1 MVTQYSSST
10 PAAPAI
16 STPKLLINVLL
27 SNVKCSNTKAWFR
40 FVRTLGLMN
49 LATSNGC
56 SRHQQPASRHS
67 ILRTFCGR
75 QQWTLETLL
84 LSVCS
89 DTAIAAAVLWLWWVL
104 FVQLR
109 DGNLSKL
116 WAVCVLCR
124 LRAADPRT
132 KPDHFWGIKFP
143 NILPTPRL
151 TSLNVL
157 DTIFIISNIDL
168 NKNWTR
174 EMISCWCF
182 PTASPFLIHAGSGS
196 SRQQARV
203 KFWLIGVIINSQE
216 MLGATTS
223 RNWAQSPL

>member
-1 MVTQYSSST
+1 MWNAQIQRLGFVCENAGTDESCYQQRMQPP
-10 PAAPAI
+10 PAA
-16 STPKLLINVLL
+16 
-27 SNVKCSNTKAWFR
+27 
-40 FVRTLGLMN
+40 
-49 LATSNGC
+49 
-56 SRHQQPASRHS
+56 ASRHS

-75 QQWTLETLL
+75 QQWTLQTLL
-84 LSVCS
+84 LSVCL

-116 WAVCVLCR
+116 WAVGVLCR

-132 KPDHFWGIKFP
+132 KPDHFRGIKFP

-182 PTASPFLIHAGSGS
+182 PTASPFLIHAGSS

-216 MLGATTS
+216 MLGATS

>member
-1 MVTQYSSST
+1 MWNAQIQRLGFVLWERWTDESCYQQRMQPP
-10 PAAPAI
+10 PAA
-16 STPKLLINVLL
+16 
-27 SNVKCSNTKAWFR
+27 
-40 FVRTLGLMN
+40 
-49 LATSNGC
+49 
-56 SRHQQPASRHS
+56 ASRHS

-84 LSVCS
+84 LSVCL
-89 DTAIAAAVLWLWWVL
+89 DTAIAAAVLWLWLVSFRAAPRWQSL
-104 FVQLR
+104 QIMP
-109 DGNLSKL
+109 G
-116 WAVCVLCR
+116 VLCR

-182 PTASPFLIHAGSGS
+182 PTASPFLIHAGSRPVSNSDWLES
-196 SRQQARV
+196 S
-203 KFWLIGVIINSQE
+203 
-216 MLGATTS
+216 
-223 RNWAQSPL
+223 

>member
-1 MVTQYSSST
+1 MLKYKGLVSFCENVGTDESCYQQRMQPPPAASKPTFHSENLLWPAAADTRDTSPLRLFRHCNCSSS
-10 PAAPAI
+10 
-16 STPKLLINVLL
+16 
-27 SNVKCSNTKAWFR
+27 
-40 FVRTLGLMN
+40 FVTVVVFF
-49 LATSNGC
+49 SF
-56 SRHQQPASRHS
+56 H
-67 ILRTFCGR
+67 
-75 QQWTLETLL
+75 
-84 LSVCS
+84 
-89 DTAIAAAVLWLWWVL
+89 
-104 FVQLR
+104 

-132 KPDHFWGIKFP
+132 KHDHFWGIKFP

-196 SRQQARV
+196 RQQARV

-216 MLGATTS
+216 MLGATS
-223 RNWAQSPL
+223 RNWAQSSL

>member
-1 MVTQYSSST
+1 MLKYKGLVSFCENVGTDESCYQQRMQPPPAASNPTFHSENLLWPAAVDTTDTPPLRLFRHCNCSSS
-10 PAAPAI
+10 
-16 STPKLLINVLL
+16 
-27 SNVKCSNTKAWFR
+27 
-40 FVRTLGLMN
+40 
-49 LATSNGC
+49 
-56 SRHQQPASRHS
+56 
-67 ILRTFCGR
+67 
-75 QQWTLETLL
+75 
-84 LSVCS
+84 
-89 DTAIAAAVLWLWWVL
+89 LWLWWGSFRAAPRWQSLRIMSGVL
-104 FVQLR
+104 Y
-109 DGNLSKL
+109 
-116 WAVCVLCR
+116 R

-174 EMISCWCF
+174 EMISWWCF
-182 PTASPFLIHAGSGS
+182 PTASPFLIHAGS

-216 MLGATTS
+216 MLGATS
-223 RNWAQSPL
+223 LNWAQSPL

>member
-1 MVTQYSSST
+1 MWNAQIQRLGFVCENAGTDESCYQQRMQPP
-10 PAAPAI
+10 PAA
-16 STPKLLINVLL
+16 
-27 SNVKCSNTKAWFR
+27 
-40 FVRTLGLMN
+40 
-49 LATSNGC
+49 
-56 SRHQQPASRHS
+56 ASRHS

-84 LSVCS
+84 LSVCL

-132 KPDHFWGIKFP
+132 KHDHFWGIKFP

-196 SRQQARV
+196 RQQARV

-216 MLGATTS
+216 MLGATS

>member
-1 MVTQYSSST
+1 MLKYKGLVSFCE
-10 PAAPAI
+10 
-16 STPKLLINVLL
+16 NV
-27 SNVKCSNTKAWFR
+27 
-40 FVRTLGLMN
+40 GLMN

-75 QQWTLETLL
+75 QQRTLETLL

-89 DTAIAAAVLWLWWVL
+89 DTAIAAAVLWLWL
-104 FVQLR
+104 FSFRAAPRWQSLQIMP
-109 DGNLSKL
+109 G
-116 WAVCVLCR
+116 VLCR

-196 SRQQARV
+196 RQQARV